1 MTITNVILY
10 LSTIVEV
17 LNKLLIGDI
26 NLKNPKFNSMDSWA
40 IWDIPDTDLTNKTPE
55 ERQKLFGDN
64 YRPNH
69 FPSEKLTKDLDAKL
83 ESLKYVIAGMNPGNA
98 AIDQVDEPF
107 LNFHGAKKSADYRL
121 AAALYGT
128 EIWGS
133 FMTDVSSTIE
143 SKSNKIKI
151 TQDDVEKFEKHLDEL
166 GISKDVTIIALGT
179 KTFAALKKFAN
190 RDVKKIY
197 HYSRSNGWWKAEK
210 VHGQIEDI
218 LNK

>member
-1 MTITNVILY
+1 MR
-10 LSTIVEV
+10 
-17 LNKLLIGDI
+17 
-26 NLKNPKFNSMDSWA
+26 NPKFNSMDSWA
-40 IWDIPDTDLTNKTPE
+40 IWDIPDTDLTNKTPD

-64 YRPNH
+64 YQPNH
-69 FPSEKLTKDLDAKL
+69 SPSEKLNKDLDAKL
-83 ESLKYVIAGMNPGNA
+83 KSSKYVIAGMNPGNA
-98 AIDQVDEPF
+98 ASEQPVEPF
-107 LNFHGAKKSADYRL
+107 SNFHGAKKSADYRL

-143 SKSNKIKI
+143 SKSDKVKI
-151 TQDDVEKFEKHLDEL
+151 TQNDVEKFENHLDEL
-166 GISKDVTIIALGT
+166 GIPDDVTIIALGT
-179 KTFAALKKFAN
+179 KTFDALNKFAK

-197 HYSRSNGWWKAEK
+197 HYSRSNGWWKAER

>member
-1 MTITNVILY
+1 M
-10 LSTIVEV
+10 
-17 LNKLLIGDI
+17 
-26 NLKNPKFNSMDSWA
+26 KNSKFNSMDSWA
-40 IWDIPDTDLTNKTPE
+40 IWDIPDVDLTNKTPD
-55 ERQKLFGDN
+55 ERQRIFGDN
-64 YRPNH
+64 YQPNH
-69 FPSEKLTKDLDAKL
+69 FPSGKLNKDLDSKL
-83 ESLKYVIAGMNPGNA
+83 KSSKYVIAGMNPGNA
-98 AIDQVDEPF
+98 ASEQPAEPF
-107 LNFHGAKKSADYRL
+107 SNFHGAKKSADYRL

-143 SKSNKIKI
+143 SNSGNVKI

-166 GISKDVTIIALGT
+166 NIPDDVTIIALGT
-179 KTFAALKKFAN
+179 KTFDALKKFAK

-218 LNK
+218 LNN